1 MTTKIIDKSGNLITI
16 NTKDEPDLTD
26 RISKNEIAND
36 EVKMIFNNNTVK
48 NANIIALT
56 RPTDSR
62 TEMLNFF
69 FDIEEVLSRKR
80 YDFKTV
86 DDKYEAAKLKN
97 KADDKQSKLETQ
109 NEPLSSTGKKNQNL
123 KKVSQKKQ
131 NLGNKNL
138 DATDMPDL
146 ESEES
151 AAQRRN
157 QSGQELKILIPNQIL
172 SGLLIVLAQLQ
183 AGNNSEKLK
192 NEIRQL
198 LYFLYRSK
206 KFTKNIYKNLV
217 NII

>member
-1 MTTKIIDKSGNLITI
+1 M
-16 NTKDEPDLTD
+16 
-26 RISKNEIAND
+26 
-36 EVKMIFNNNTVK
+36 
-48 NANIIALT
+48 
-56 RPTDSR
+56 
-62 TEMLNFF
+62 
-69 FDIEEVLSRKR
+69 
-80 YDFKTV
+80 
-86 DDKYEAAKLKN
+86 
-97 KADDKQSKLETQ
+97 
-109 NEPLSSTGKKNQNL
+109 

-172 SGLLIVLAQLQ
+172 SGLLIVLAQSQ

>member
-109 NEPLSSTGKKNQNL
+109 NEPLE
-123 KKVSQKKQ
+123 
-131 NLGNKNL
+131 L
-138 DATDMPDL
+138 DGEKEPKF
-146 ESEES
+146 EES
-151 AAQRRN
+151 ITEKTESRKQESRR
-157 QSGQELKILIPNQIL
+157 
-172 SGLLIVLAQLQ
+172 
-183 AGNNSEKLK
+183 
-192 NEIRQL
+192 
-198 LYFLYRSK
+198 YRHA
-206 KFTKNIYKNLV
+206 
-217 NII
+217 